1 MKRLKRLR
9 LLREKL
15 LERRPKYIYD
25 EILEMYMGTIE
36 NIKRRLKEI
45 IVPLAIGAAVIGTL
59 IGVKS
64 ELRKTSFYDSQK
76 YAFDYYVEKIP
87 EKDSRRIEKLIE
99 DGKISKKEI
108 MMDASIFNTVLRDLN
123 DLERKVEWIEVLIKR
138 GAMPELMEAEA
149 WVRNWIKLLRELRGN
164 VMRINEMVFN
174 KANVM
179 AQISKLEEDL
189 NKLEKE
195 LLAMK

>member
-1 MKRLKRLR
+1 M
-9 LLREKL
+9 
-15 LERRPKYIYD
+15 
-25 EILEMYMGTIE
+25 
-36 NIKRRLKEI
+36 
-45 IVPLAIGAAVIGTL
+45 PLAIGAAVIGTL

-123 DLERKVEWIEVLIKR
+123 DLERKVEWI
-138 GAMPELMEAEA
+138 
-149 WVRNWIKLLRELRGN
+149 
-164 VMRINEMVFN
+164 
-174 KANVM
+174 
-179 AQISKLEEDL
+179 
-189 NKLEKE
+189 
-195 LLAMK
+195 